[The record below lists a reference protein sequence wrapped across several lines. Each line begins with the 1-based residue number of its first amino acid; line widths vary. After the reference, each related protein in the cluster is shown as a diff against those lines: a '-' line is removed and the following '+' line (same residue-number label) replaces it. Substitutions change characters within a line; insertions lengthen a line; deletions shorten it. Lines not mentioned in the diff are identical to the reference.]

1 MNSREGLNVKRM
13 KIGDT
18 FKFYDRKVTTRERT
32 KKDFYDQL
40 TAHWIKLY
48 LGWSKNI
55 IKKI

>member
-1 MNSREGLNVKRM
+1 MNSRESLNVKRM

-18 FKFYDRKVTTRERT
+18 FKFYERKITTKERT

-40 TAHWIKLY
+40 RAHWIKLY

-55 IKKI
+55 F